1 MKKNNYKKLY
11 FIPILLLFSGCGDGF
26 KNFRDAITGQK
37 VQTTDEF
44 LIKKK
49 DPLILPP
56 KYEELPLPSRQKTA
70 SEPDSKSSVE
80 SILSKSEGVKT
91 DNRSISNLEKEIL
104 ENLKNNN

>member
-1 MKKNNYKKLY
+1 MKKNYYKKLY
-11 FIPILLLFSGCGDGF
+11 FIPILFILSGCGDNF

-44 LIKKK
+44 LRKKK

-56 KYEELPLPSRQKTA
+56 KYEELPLPSRQKTD
-70 SEPDSKSSVE
+70 SESASKSSVE

-91 DNRSISNLEKEIL
+91 DNKSISNLEKEIL